1 MRYRDMPLGRQI
13 LLPAMFV
20 LIVVFALMI
29 GVSAWLT
36 ERAAMA
42 QAQLELG
49 NEVKLVVGGLDSEFD
64 SVKARGARQ
73 LRFFEQFLGG
83 AVRRGEGMHKTGDLE
98 LPTLTVNG
106 ALLNA
111 NHEPLERFKALTT
124 EESAILVLHQGK
136 VHRLSTLLKRDGKPM
151 DGTALADSDPVTK
164 ALLAGEDYQGLVVR
178 NGKYY
183 FSNIRALK
191 DSQGKVFAGLS
202 VRIELEDVLTRLRAL
217 YGSVVAGKTG
227 YVTIVRPSGDD
238 KTIGEFIVHPK
249 FQGKVIGEV
258 VGDGPARQS
267 ALDNIRFEGGQRQYL
282 WPSDNGLR
290 ERMAVVGWSK
300 NWNFQVTI
308 GSWTDEFM
316 AESMRLRGI
325 LTGVSLAGLAVCSA
339 LIWLLVRRRLHPL
352 RAIVDAVAALGQ
364 GNLHVSVPQRRA
376 DSDNELDQLG
386 HALNTTVGQVR
397 ALLTDI
403 SAAAEQVGQSAAR
416 LDERSEQLVRRA
428 GAQAQAASEMAASV
442 EQLSA
447 SIGQVADHANT
458 ASTLSTDALQCCH
471 DGRTVVEGSA
481 QEMQAMADDV
491 RLTADAVLA
500 LGEQSRQISN
510 VVEVIRDI
518 ADQTNLLALNAAIEA
533 ARAGETGR
541 GFALVAD
548 EVRKLAER
556 TTSSTQEIAVT
567 ISQIVSETQRAA
579 QRMQAVRSRVDHGV
593 ALANE
598 AGAAL
603 GAIDQHTASTVNVVS
618 NIAGSTQ
625 EQRGAGQN
633 LTQGIDDIARM
644 AEAASGMA
652 RDNADDVERLRQV
665 ADQLRTGLARFAL

>member
-202 VRIELEDVLTRLRAL
+202 VRIELDDVLTRLRAL

-258 VGDGPARQS
+258 VGDGRARH
-267 ALDNIRFEGGQRQYL
+267 LHLWLQRLIEQY
-282 WPSDNGLR
+282 
-290 ERMAVVGWSK
+290 
-300 NWNFQVTI
+300 
-308 GSWTDEFM
+308 
-316 AESMRLRGI
+316 
-325 LTGVSLAGLAVCSA
+325 
-339 LIWLLVRRRLHPL
+339 
-352 RAIVDAVAALGQ
+352 
-364 GNLHVSVPQRRA
+364 A
-376 DSDNELDQLG
+376 DSILVVDTETALAAGTLDGAMRARGPNGQLADILIAATAQTHG
-386 HALNTTVGQVR
+386 LTVV
-397 ALLTDI
+397 T
-403 SAAAEQVGQSAAR
+403 
-416 LDERSEQLVRRA
+416 
-428 GAQAQAASEMAASV
+428 
-442 EQLSA
+442 
-447 SIGQVADHANT
+447 ANT
-458 ASTLSTDALQCCH
+458 RDFEPLGVDC
-471 DGRTVVEGSA
+471 
-481 QEMQAMADDV
+481 
-491 RLTADAVLA
+491 LA
-500 LGEQSRQISN
+500 P
-510 VVEVIRDI
+510 
-518 ADQTNLLALNAAIEA
+518 
-533 ARAGETGR
+533 
-541 GFALVAD
+541 F
-548 EVRKLAER
+548 
-556 TTSSTQEIAVT
+556 
-567 ISQIVSETQRAA
+567 
-579 QRMQAVRSRVDHGV
+579 
-593 ALANE
+593 
-598 AGAAL
+598 
-603 GAIDQHTASTVNVVS
+603 
-618 NIAGSTQ
+618 
-625 EQRGAGQN
+625 
-633 LTQGIDDIARM
+633 
-644 AEAASGMA
+644 
-652 RDNADDVERLRQV
+652 
-665 ADQLRTGLARFAL
+665 